1 MRNTFIN
8 TLCELAEVNQ
18 DVFLVCG
25 DLGFS
30 VLEPFATRFPDRFLN
45 AGIAEQNMTAVAA
58 GLALEGYNVFTYSIG
73 NFPTL
78 RCLEQ
83 IRYDVAY
90 HQANVKIIAVGAGYA
105 YGPQGVSHHTT
116 EDIAA
121 LRSIPGMIIGSPA
134 DPTEASL
141 MAHFMSNYQGPGY
154 VRLNKTGEPSIYD
167 NESRPII
174 QPGRFSPI
182 REGNNTLVLSTG
194 AITHSI
200 LTELQNLNL
209 NWALSSAPF
218 VGNYD
223 RKMLLELCETYP
235 NIVTVEEH
243 QSNGGFGSSVVEAI
257 SDLYAARELATMP
270 RVRRIAIPN
279 KFIGTSGT
287 QEYLRLEAGLTLT
300 KL

>member
-8 TLCELAEVNQ
+8 TLCELAEVNK
-18 DVFLVCG
+18 DIFLVCG

-30 VLEPFATRFPDRFLN
+30 VLEPFANRFPDRFLN

-90 HQANVKIIAVGAGYA
+90 HQANVKIIAVAAGYA
-105 YGPQGVSHHTT
+105 YGPLGVSHHTT

-134 DPTEASL
+134 DPTEAQM
-141 MAHFMSNYQGPGY
+141 MAHFMSNHQGPGY
-154 VRLNKTGEPSIYD
+154 VRLNKVGEPVLYG
-167 NESRPII
+167 NEQKPVIE
-174 QPGRFSPI
+174 PGRFSPI
-182 REGNNTLVLSTG
+182 RAGSNTLVLSTG
-194 AITHSI
+194 SITHSI
-200 LTELQNLNL
+200 LRELESQNR
-209 NWALSSAPF
+209 NWALWSAPF
-218 VGNYD
+218 IGNYD
-223 RKMLLELCETYP
+223 RNMLLELCQMYQD
-235 NIVTVEEH
+235 IVTVEEH

-257 SDLYAARELATMP
+257 NDLYATRQLSTMP

-279 KFIGTSGT
+279 TFIGTSGS
-287 QEYLRLEAGLTLT
+287 QEYLRMQAGLSLATL
-300 KL
+300 